1 MSSKNKKSNI
11 KQKTQ
16 NKKNN
21 YNKKIKNTDA
31 QKISPAEL
39 YKILWDGR
47 NTEISNL
54 WQRSILLGTFL
65 VLLWTA
71 SGWIFFRYLD
81 FIQNISF
88 RINLGYLRELFYGS
102 FVLSTIGMIM
112 SELWIFMTKGSKA
125 WVEYSEGQINY
136 AQGHNKKTIFSSSVS
151 SDFPRHG
158 KTDTCYIEK
167 MKWNKCIFSTN
178 GGQFSPSRI
187 NIMVGIISFIYFSF
201 YWIRIFFL
209 YVCRYKLGFI
219 FPILNLIIAF
229 HLLIWIKKR
238 VTSGF
243 LENPIPC

>member
-1 MSSKNKKSNI
+1 MISKNKKSNI

-31 QKISPAEL
+31 QKISSAEL

-71 SGWIFFRYLD
+71 SGWLFFRYLD
-81 FIQNISF
+81 FIQNIGF
-88 RINLGYLRELFYGS
+88 RINRGYLRELFYGS
-102 FVLSTIGMIM
+102 FVLSTVGMVM

-136 AQGHNKKTIFSSSVS
+136 AQEHKNQSIFSSSVS

-158 KTDTCYIEK
+158 KTDTDYIEK

-178 GGQFSPSRI
+178 GGQFSPSRV
-187 NIMVGIISFIYFSF
+187 NIMVGIISFIYFSL
-201 YWIRIFFL
+201 YWIRIVFL
-209 YVCRYKLGFI
+209 FVCRHKLGFI
-219 FPILNLIIAF
+219 FPILNLIIVF

-243 LENPIPC
+243 LENPIHC